1 MKLISIRI
9 SNLHQLQQLIKDF
22 PDEFEGLEI
31 RADEMDTLPNWSLL
45 NSSFEGLQIVFTCR
59 AGTLEDN
66 KRLEHYLNFLASAQ
80 GYIDVDLEDWK
91 LWSEKLK
98 DFKGRLVIS
107 AHNYGGPQLTID
119 QIEDCITVQCA
130 VVKFAISV
138 EDSWQGLAF
147 LKKLRTL
154 NFGSSKL
161 VFTCMGAAGQWSR
174 MAASCLGSLWTYY
187 CSPDSAT
194 APGQLDVKQFKG
206 EQFHEVTVGAEI
218 YAIVGNPVMH
228 SLSPRIHNAFMS
240 GSGRSGIYVR
250 FPSSDLDSLFELLPT
265 EVRGLSI
272 TTPFKQKAVEFCHE
286 LDPVASA
293 SAVVNTLLKTSQGWK
308 GYNTDGPAI
317 IEVIK
322 QHWGSLDQFKTI
334 TVLGAGAVAQAVLVC
349 LMEYREKIVI
359 INRTESKARRLAE
372 SHGIQWS
379 SADVKPDLSQALIL
393 QCTSVGMGSDKSS
406 PLPFDWLTSNIS
418 LVESIYNPEETKL
431 MSMVNEL
438 GGRCLGGKHL
448 FMHQAIMQQKIWFD
462 GAHMEFDQATNLLEI
477 S

>member
-1 MKLISIRI
+1 MKLISISI
-9 SNLHQLQQLIKDF
+9 SELHHLEKLIEDF
-22 PDEFEGLEI
+22 PEEFEGLEI
-31 RADEMDTLPNWSLL
+31 RADEMDILPDWSLFK
-45 NSSFEGLQIVFTCR
+45 SSFEGLQIVFTCR
-59 AGTLEDN
+59 SGTLEDS
-66 KRLEHYLNFLASAQ
+66 KRLEHYLNFVGSVQ
-80 GYIDVDLEDWK
+80 GYIDLDLEDWK
-91 LWSEKLK
+91 LWSEKLL
-98 DFKGRLVIS
+98 DFKDQLVVS
-107 AHNYGGPQLTID
+107 VHNYGGPQLRID
-119 QIEDCITVQCA
+119 QIEDCLAVQSA
-130 VVKFAISV
+130 IVKFAISI

-161 VFTCMGAAGQWSR
+161 VFTCMGDAGQWSR

-194 APGQLDVKQFKG
+194 APGQLDVKQFKA
-206 EQFHEVTVGAEI
+206 EQFHEVATGAEI

-250 FPSSDLDSLFELLPT
+250 FPCSDVDSLFELFPT

-272 TTPFKQKAVEFCHE
+272 TTPFKQKVVEFCHE

-293 SAVVNTLLKTSQGWK
+293 SAVVNTLVKTSQGWK

-317 IEVIK
+317 IEVVK
-322 QHWGSLDQFKTI
+322 LHWGSLDQFKSI
-334 TVLGAGAVAQAVLVC
+334 IVLGAGAVARAVLVC

-359 INRTESKARRLAE
+359 INRTESRARRLAE
-372 SHGIQWS
+372 SHGVQWKP
-379 SADVKPDLSQALIL
+379 ADVDPDLEQALIL
-393 QCTSVGMGSDKSS
+393 QCTSVGMGADNSS
-406 PLPFDWLTSNIS
+406 PLAFDWLTSNIS

-431 MSMVNEL
+431 MSMVDEL

-448 FMHQAIMQQKIWFD
+448 FMHQAILQQKIWFD
-462 GAHMEFDQATNLLEI
+462 GAHMEFDQAKNLLEI